1 MNTDPRRR
9 NEPAEYADLAELLPA
24 PGNPVLP
31 QDRHT
36 VLKEHLMRQFTEE
49 QSPAPKPTARELLE
63 RPHSPRRR
71 IALLAAPLAL
81 AAAVTLGVVALDDDN
96 RPAPVTAAQHREAVQ
111 LLDRIATVAAERP
124 ATKVRNDQYI
134 YTKTRGS
141 GSVLGISKHV
151 MRDAV
156 QREEWNAVDG
166 KRDGWI
172 RVDPLPSNADS
183 TTAPDTSQRVEGPVY
198 GAPYL
203 TYRELQSLP
212 TDPDALRKKLY
223 GDTNDVESSQEE
235 AVFEYIE
242 TVLEEAT
249 LLPDL
254 SAALYR
260 TAAQMPSIR
269 VDHETQDAAGRKGI
283 GLTYTDASTGDHTWV
298 FDRTTLEYLGTTK
311 TAFLEIGVSDRS
323 RQAPT
328 G

>member
-1 MNTDPRRR
+1 MNTHPRRR
-9 NEPAEYADLAELLPA
+9 EQPAGHDDLAELLPA

-31 QDRHT
+31 QDRHA
-36 VLKEHLMRQFTEE
+36 VLKEHLMRQLTEE
-49 QSPAPKPTARELLE
+49 QSPTPKPTARELLE

-81 AAAVTLGVVALDDDN
+81 AAVVTWGVVAMDDET
-96 RPAPVTAAQHREAVQ
+96 RPAPVTAAQRREAVQ

-124 ATKVRNDQYI
+124 AIKVRDDQYI
-134 YTKTRGS
+134 YTKSRGA
-141 GSVLGISKHV
+141 GSVLGISRHV

-156 QREEWNAVDG
+156 QREDWQAVDG

-172 RVDPLPSNADS
+172 RVDPLPSDADS

-203 TYRELQSLP
+203 AFRELKSLP
-212 TDPDALRKKLY
+212 TDPEALRKKLY
-223 GDTNDVESSQEE
+223 SDTNDVESSQEE

-260 TAAQMPSIR
+260 TAAQIPGIR
-269 VDHETQDAAGRKGI
+269 VDPETQDAAGRKGI

-298 FDRTTLEYLGTTK
+298 FDRSTLEYLGTTK

-323 RQAPT
+323 REAPT
-328 G
+328 S